1 MLEKP
6 ALEDSKIVTCLQREY
21 GLFIRQVHFLP
32 IGADLNT
39 AVYRVAAADKA
50 YFLKLRRGFFDETSV
65 TLTRFLSDQG
75 IRQIIA
81 PLPAKNGQ
89 LWGGMGNYKTILYPF
104 IEGRNGYEIDLSDE
118 HWVGF
123 GAALKRIHSVELP
136 PALARRIR
144 RETYPP
150 EGREAVKSALSRAKA
165 GAFDDPLAA
174 ETAAFLMGR
183 QKDVAELVSRAESL
197 AATPQA
203 EGREFVLCHSDLH
216 AGNILIGADGAFYI
230 VDWDEPIFAPKERD
244 LMYPG
249 GAQGFR
255 GHTLEQEENLFY
267 RGYGQTEVDPVAL
280 SYYRHERIVQDIA
293 IECEQIFSSN
303 GSGEDRQQAFEW
315 MKSNFRPG
323 GVIENAR
330 KTDILLS

>member
-6 ALEDSKIVTCLQREY
+6 ALEDSKIAACLQAEY
-21 GLFIRQVHFLP
+21 GLFIKQVDFLP
-32 IGADLNT
+32 MGADLNT
-39 AVYRVAAADKA
+39 AVYRVAAADKT
-50 YFLKLRRGFFDETSV
+50 YFLKLRRGLFDETSV
-65 TLTRFLSDQG
+65 TLLKFLSDQG

-81 PLPAKNGQ
+81 PIPAKNGL
-89 LWGGMGNYKTILYPF
+89 LWGSLENYRTILYSF
-104 IEGRNGYEIDLSDE
+104 IDGRNGYEIDLSDE
-118 HWVGF
+118 HWVEF

-136 PALARRIR
+136 AALAGRIR

-150 EGREAVKSALSRAKA
+150 QGRESVKSALARAKA
-165 GAFDDPLAA
+165 GVFDDPLAA
-174 ETAAFLMGR
+174 ETAAFLMDR
-183 QKDVAELVSRAESL
+183 QKDVLELVSRAESR
-197 AATPQA
+197 AATLQA

-255 GHTLEQEENLFY
+255 GHTPGQEESLFY

-280 SYYRHERIVQDIA
+280 SYYRHERIVEDIA

-303 GSGEDRQQAFEW
+303 GSSEDRQQAFEW
-315 MKSNFRPG
+315 LKSNFRPG